1 MLPTSSITLPSIT
14 NHFDRAEDENCWC
27 NADNGQWDLF
37 VVYSRDL
44 MMILIDQLL
53 SSWKN
58 GLYKYTSNVSINP
71 HTSRGL
77 HWDIPKVYHTPPP
90 LFLGMSEYFLKKL
103 TRLQSSKVPTTKK
116 SRLSESGLPLG
127 GSEITN
133 VQQGLIGGTS
143 VLGINL
149 LLHLHVW
156 NLNILSFIYHG
167 FIIYEMK
174 YDLIICC

>member
-77 HWDIPKVYHTPPP
+77 HWDIPKVYHTPSPP
-90 LFLGMSEYFLKKL
+90 LPRNVRIFFKEADKTAIFKG
-103 TRLQSSKVPTTKK
+103 VNNKK

-133 VQQGLIGGTS
+133 VQQGLIPLFWVLTS
-143 VLGINL
+143 YCIFTYEIWIFYHLFIMVL
-149 LLHLHVW
+149 
-156 NLNILSFIYHG
+156 
-167 FIIYEMK
+167 
-174 YDLIICC
+174 